1 MNITPEWLL
10 QLEDQ
15 RVKVGKSLL
24 YQMGDNSNQ
33 FGEKTRVTIQTASL
47 AQDFL
52 NYNPETNTIVVIG
65 YLLT

>member
-1 MNITPEWLL
+1 
-10 QLEDQ
+10 
-15 RVKVGKSLL
+15 
-24 YQMGDNSNQ
+24 MGDNSNQ